1 MGGNTGVKSKKKI
14 APPRPGENMPDSHA
28 AAMKHP
34 LLLLLA
40 LTFVPVLSAADDEK
54 KSPAPA
60 AEDNTANSL
69 PRVSA
74 GDIEGVKALIGKKA
88 VVFGKVIS
96 ARAIEKTGITFLDL
110 DGGKFTVVCWKDS
123 YSKFEGGQSPD
134 KIYKGK
140 DIEITGEIFEYKG
153 KTGKGSPQP
162 EIKLTEPSQIKVVT
176 VEKED
181 PKAGKDKKDPKPA
194 DKSGD
199 KKDDP
204 KKVNPKKYF
213 K

>member
-1 MGGNTGVKSKKKI
+1 
-14 APPRPGENMPDSHA
+14 
-28 AAMKHP
+28 MKYP
-34 LLLLLA
+34 LLFLFA
-40 LTFVPVLSAADDEK
+40 LTFVPVLRAADDK
-54 KSPAPA
+54 KESPAPA
-60 AEDNTANSL
+60 AEDSKGNAL

-96 ARAIEKTGITFLDL
+96 ARAVEKPGMTFLEL
-110 DGGKFTVVCWKDS
+110 DGGKFTVVCWKDN

-162 EIKLTEPSQIKVVT
+162 EIKLTEPSQIKIVT
-176 VEKED
+176 VEKKD
-181 PKAGKDKKDPKPA
+181 SKAEKDKKDPKPA

>member
-1 MGGNTGVKSKKKI
+1 M
-14 APPRPGENMPDSHA
+14 PPLTFT
-28 AAMKHP
+28 AMKRSCI
-34 LLLLLA
+34 LVA
-40 LTFVPVLSAADDEK
+40 AGLTIACIDPAAGDDRR

-60 AEDNTANSL
+60 AAEGSATAL

-74 GDIEGVKALIGKKA
+74 GDIEGVKNLVGKKA

-96 ARAIEKTGITFLDL
+96 ANEVEKSGTSFLEL
-110 DGGKFTVVCWKDS
+110 DGGKFTVVCFKEN
-123 YSKFEGGQSPD
+123 YSKFEGGQSPA

-140 DIEITGEIFEYKG
+140 DIEVTGEIFEYRG

-162 EIKLTEPSQIKVVT
+162 EIKLTDPTQIKVISA
-176 VEKED
+176 EKKDEGKD
-181 PKAGKDKKDPKPA
+181 AKDKKETAPEG
-194 DKSGD
+194 KSDAG
-199 KKDDP
+199 KETP

>member
-1 MGGNTGVKSKKKI
+1 
-14 APPRPGENMPDSHA
+14 
-28 AAMKHP
+28 MKHP
-34 LLLLLA
+34 FLLLA
-40 LTFVPVLSAADDEK
+40 ALAAATVLRAADDEK

-60 AEDNTANSL
+60 AEDSAASRL

-96 ARAIEKTGITFLDL
+96 AREVEKTGISFLDL
-110 DGGKFTVVCWKDS
+110 DGGKFTVVCFKDS
-123 YSKFEGGQSPD
+123 YSKFEGGQSPA
-134 KIYKGK
+134 KLYKGK
-140 DIEITGEIFEYKG
+140 DIEVTGEIFEYKG

-162 EIKLTEPSQIKVVT
+162 EITLKEPSQIKAVT
-176 VEKED
+176 LEKED
-181 PKAGKDKKDPKPA
+181 PKAGKDKKDTKPA
-194 DKSGD
+194 DKAGE

>member
-1 MGGNTGVKSKKKI
+1 
-14 APPRPGENMPDSHA
+14 
-28 AAMKHP
+28 MKRLLP
-34 LLLLLA
+34 LLLSGLA
-40 LTFVPVLSAADDEK
+40 IASQSGALAADKEK
-54 KSPAPA
+54 KSSAKPGREST
-60 AEDNTANSL
+60 AEAL

-74 GDIEGVKALIGKKA
+74 GDIDGVKALVGRKA

-96 ARAIEKTGITFLDL
+96 ARDVEKSGVSFLDL
-110 DGGKFTVVCWKDS
+110 DGGKFTVVCWKEN
-123 YSKFEGGQSPD
+123 YSKFEGGVSPA
-134 KIYKGK
+134 KTYKGK
-140 DIEITGEIFEYKG
+140 EVEVTGEIFEYKG

-162 EIKLTEPSQIKVVT
+162 EITLKEPSQIKVVS

-181 PKAGKDKKDPKPA
+181 AKSGDAGKDAKSGEM
-194 DKSGD
+194 SGD